1 MLFRVIALSTAI
13 TCRHSTISCQVL
25 CHHGGTASPL
35 KDKNGKLPVLVFQ
48 PWPLLLKMNGCQ
60 HLCPQGADVEELE
73 SALEEQHFFSWETLV
88 YLENKNY
95 IKVIYVK

>member
-1 MLFRVIALSTAI
+1 MHIVFNDVVHYRLRAEGPKYATDLT
-13 TCRHSTISCQVL
+13 
-25 CHHGGTASPL
+25 G
-35 KDKNGKLPVLVFQ
+35 PVLVFQ